1 MEQIR
6 FEEYLTVG
14 DGDDIGR
21 DVSGDIARLRL
32 DDGQCGHAAAACLVA
47 ETSCTLEKSRVQVE
61 YIAGVCFSSG
71 RSLKQQRKLT
81 VSGGLLAEVVVYNED
96 ISALVHEVF
105 AHCSTGVGCDVQHGC
120 RLGCVCGDD
129 DGIIHCA
136 EAAQL
141 LHHTCDGGLLLTY
154 GNIDADDILALLIDD
169 SIKGDR
175 GLTGLAVADNK
186 LTLTA
191 ADGNKCVD
199 SLETRLHRYGNGLSV
214 KHAGCGAFHGA
225 ELLCLDGTLAVDGLA
240 HCVNDTADH
249 AFADGHFDY
258 TAGTADGVALLNVAE
273 RSEQDDADILLIQ
286 ILNHAL
292 EAARELEHLACH
304 AVGKAGHTADTVAD
318 GDDLAGLEHIDAVI
332 DLGKLLL
339 DALGDI
345 LHLLIAGAAVVL
357 NILAE
362 AVKLMDERT
371 VINGVADLHLNAAD
385 KLGIDLIVAGY
396 EGLADYLR
404 ELLHLL
410 VAQRLCALY

>member
-1 MEQIR
+1 M
-6 FEEYLTVG
+6 
-14 DGDDIGR
+14 
-21 DVSGDIARLRL
+21 
-32 DDGQCGHAAAACLVA
+32 
-47 ETSCTLEKSRVQVE
+47 
-61 YIAGVCFSSG
+61 
-71 RSLKQQRKLT
+71 
-81 VSGGLLAEVVVYNED
+81 
-96 ISALVHEVF
+96 
-105 AHCSTGVGCDVQHGC
+105 
-120 RLGCVCGDD
+120 
-129 DGIIHCA
+129 
-136 EAAQL
+136 
-141 LHHTCDGGLLLTY
+141 
-154 GNIDADDILALLIDD
+154 
-169 SIKGDR
+169 
-175 GLTGLAVADNK
+175 
-186 LTLTA
+186 
-191 ADGNKCVD
+191 
-199 SLETRLHRYGNGLSV
+199 
-214 KHAGCGAFHGA
+214 
-225 ELLCLDGTLAVDGLA
+225 
-240 HCVNDTADH
+240 
-249 AFADGHFDY
+249 
-258 TAGTADGVALLNVAE
+258 AE

-362 AVKLMDERT
+362 AVKLMGERT

-396 EGLADYLR
+396 EGLADDLR